1 MLSPPKP
8 ALPRAIAARARAN
21 SLWLGAQPMQDL
33 FKKLSADE
41 LFAALLAAAAHDV
54 AHPGV
59 NNAFMVEG
67 AYPVAARCGD
77 TQQQRQIF

>member
-1 MLSPPKP
+1 
-8 ALPRAIAARARAN
+8 
-21 SLWLGAQPMQDL
+21 MQDL

>member
-1 MLSPPKP
+1 MWRGP
-8 ALPRAIAARARAN
+8 ALRLTSKFTLA
-21 SLWLGAQPMQDL
+21 WLDAQPLQDL

-67 AYPVAARCGD
+67 SYPVAIRCGD
-77 TQQQRQIF
+77 TEQQRQIL